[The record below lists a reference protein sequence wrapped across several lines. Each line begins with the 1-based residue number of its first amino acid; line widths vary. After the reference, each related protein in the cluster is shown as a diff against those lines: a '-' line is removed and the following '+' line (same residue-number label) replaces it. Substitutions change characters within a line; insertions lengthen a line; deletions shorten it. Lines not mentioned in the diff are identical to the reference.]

1 MKILNDF
8 LQRYNDYLQTF
19 EDYLDKYTAKLQT
32 KPEVLGESMK
42 YSLQNGGKRIRPVLA
57 LACADVLAVP
67 QEEILPFTL
76 ALEMIHA
83 YSLVHDDLPAMDDD
97 DFRRGKP
104 SNHKAFGEANAILA
118 GDGLLNEAYA
128 VCFQECLKGEKYALA
143 AKTLNECA
151 GVYGMIAGQSADLYY
166 SKQNAAVSEDD
177 LKYIHD
183 HKTGKLLIAPV
194 LIASILGNN
203 RQYIEMERF
212 GKLLGVLFQMT
223 DDILDVTGDFDKL
236 GKTVGKD
243 EKENKLTYVRLYG
256 LEGAKVRADICA
268 RDCHTV
274 LESIDADT
282 EFLHGLVDYVLNRR
296 H

>member
-1 MKILNDF
+1 
-8 LQRYNDYLQTF
+8 
-19 EDYLDKYTAKLQT
+19 
-32 KPEVLGESMK
+32 
-42 YSLQNGGKRIRPVLA
+42 
-57 LACADVLAVP
+57 
-67 QEEILPFTL
+67 
-76 ALEMIHA
+76 
-83 YSLVHDDLPAMDDD
+83 
-97 DFRRGKP
+97 
-104 SNHKAFGEANAILA
+104 
-118 GDGLLNEAYA
+118 
-128 VCFQECLKGEKYALA
+128 
-143 AKTLNECA
+143 
-151 GVYGMIAGQSADLYY
+151 MIAGQSADLYF
-166 SKQNAAVSEDD
+166 SEQNAGVAEDD
-177 LKYIHD
+177 LKYIHA
-183 HKTGKLLIAPV
+183 HKTGKLLLAPV

-274 LESIDADT
+274 LESVDADT
-282 EFLHGLVDYVLNRR
+282 EFLHGLVDYVLNRS